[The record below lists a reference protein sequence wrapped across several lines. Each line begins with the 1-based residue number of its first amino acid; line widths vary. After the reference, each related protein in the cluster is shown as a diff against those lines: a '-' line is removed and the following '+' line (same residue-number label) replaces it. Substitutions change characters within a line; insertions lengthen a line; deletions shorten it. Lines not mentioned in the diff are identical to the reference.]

1 MGECCLDYHNF
12 MKTIE
17 IEITISIPISIPI
30 IPINGGGGFH
40 TGEGCGVRI
49 YGLASPGYDGS
60 SLDGT
65 IDGLGFGRNRGVW
78 TLWN

>member
-1 MGECCLDYHNF
+1 MLFRFSQFHSHYFNLNNYVNPYFYSNHSNQWGRGLSYGRR
-12 MKTIE
+12 MRQ
-17 IEITISIPISIPI
+17 IS
-30 IPINGGGGFH
+30 
-40 TGEGCGVRI
+40 
-49 YGLASPGYDGS
+49 GLASPGYDGS